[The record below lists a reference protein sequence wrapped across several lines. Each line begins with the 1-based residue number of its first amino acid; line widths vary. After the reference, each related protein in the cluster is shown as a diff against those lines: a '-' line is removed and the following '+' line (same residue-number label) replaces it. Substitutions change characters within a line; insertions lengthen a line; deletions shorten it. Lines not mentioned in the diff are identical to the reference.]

1 MIRAQNLSVVF
12 PPAFRA
18 LNSVNLEF
26 KRGSFVVLLGRS
38 GAGKTTLLRCLAHLI
53 KPTTGRV
60 IVDGFGDLES
70 AETLRKWRTQ
80 TSFIFQL
87 HQLIL
92 RQTALKN
99 VLLGRLGYMSTL
111 RSLLPFSDDDE
122 RLALQCLDRVGLL
135 EKAHS
140 RADKL
145 SGGQRQ
151 RVGIARALCQQAQLI
166 LADEPVASLDP
177 VTARDVLTL
186 LDTVRKADGLT
197 AIVSLHQVEL
207 AREYGERVIGMANG
221 DVVFDGSPAD
231 LNDDALQKIYPG
243 GVAASAMDRAQQP
256 PAATYIFGCS
266 GATIR
271 HPEG

>member
-1 MIRAQNLSVVF
+1 MIRVHDLSVVY
-12 PPAFRA
+12 PPSIRA
-18 LNSVNLEF
+18 LNSVSLEF

-53 KPTTGRV
+53 KPSSGRV
-60 IVDGFGDLES
+60 TVDGFGDLQS
-70 AETLRKWRTQ
+70 RETLRQWRTQ
-80 TSFIFQL
+80 TAFIFQL

-111 RSLLPFSDDDE
+111 RSLLPFSNDDE

-135 EKAHS
+135 EKAGA
-140 RADKL
+140 RADRL

-177 VTARDVLTL
+177 VTAREILRL
-186 LDTVRKADGLT
+186 LDNIRKADGLT

-207 AREYGERVIGMANG
+207 AREFGERIIGMADG
-221 DVVFDGSPAD
+221 KVVFDGPPSELTD
-231 LNDDALQKIYPG
+231 EALLKIYPG
-243 GVAASAMDRAQQP
+243 GPNEFEVASPPPQQLSNYDRV
-256 PAATYIFGCS
+256 YS
-266 GATIR
+266 GVVK

>member
-1 MIRAQNLSVVF
+1 MIRVQDLSVVF

-18 LNSVNLEF
+18 VNSVNLEF
-26 KRGSFVVLLGRS
+26 KRGTFTVLLGRS
-38 GAGKTTLLRCLAHLI
+38 GAGKTTLLRCLAHLLQ
-53 KPTTGRV
+53 PTTGRV
-60 IVDGFGDLES
+60 LVDGFGDLNG

-92 RQTALKN
+92 RQTALRN

-135 EKAHS
+135 EKAHA

-177 VTARDVLTL
+177 VTAREVLRL
-186 LDTVRKADGLT
+186 LDDIRKADGLT

-207 AREYGERVIGMANG
+207 AREFGERVIGMSG
-221 DVVFDGSPAD
+221 GEVVFDGPPSE
-231 LNDDALQKIYPG
+231 LDDAALQKIYPG
-243 GVAASAMDRAQQP
+243 GVANAPDRAP
-256 PAATYIFGCS
+256 PPVAMPYIFGCS
-266 GATIR
+266 GVTIR